1 MFDILALALGIAVTL
16 YVCYLVVRAY
26 KPSWF
31 STKREAFVAPPT
43 RINTPPMIPA
53 PAPPVA
59 VPPPQEERVI
69 APGGPS
75 PPAAAAPDMPPVI
88 PPEAKPVD
96 PYDDRNME
104 APIKDSM
111 RQPELSFGPGVD
123 NKGMNQMAVS
133 GVGNAKAMSSESPFS
148 PEFAQNGGQ
157 FMGSVF
163 ANDLTKDDR
172 FASF

>member
-1 MFDILALALGIAVTL
+1 MFDILALALGIAVAL
-16 YVCYLVVRAY
+16 YLCYLVARAY

-31 STKREAFVAPPT
+31 STKREAFVAAPT
-43 RINTPPMIPA
+43 RINTPVMIPA

-59 VPPPQEERVI
+59 VPPPQEERIV

-75 PPAAAAPDMPPVI
+75 PPAVAAPDMPPVI
-88 PPEAKPVD
+88 PPEAKPID

-111 RQPELSFGPGVD
+111 RQPELSFGPGVE
-123 NKGMNQMAVS
+123 NNGMNQLAVS